1 MALDLERVNQ
11 RELPWLDAKVVE
23 LGRELTVATPVRSMT
38 YTLLNPCTIGTPRND
53 AGSAFDG
60 AYRR

>member
-11 RELPWLDAKVVE
+11 LERPWLDGKVVE
-23 LGRELTVATPVRSMT
+23 LGRELTVATPVHSMT
-38 YTLLNPCTIGTPRND
+38 YTLLKPCTIGTSGND
-53 AGSAFDG
+53 AGSAFDR

>member
-11 RELPWLDAKVVE
+11 RELPSLDAKVVE
-23 LGRELTVATPVRSMT
+23 LGRELTVATPVHSMT

-53 AGSAFDG
+53 AGSADDR
-60 AYRR
+60 AYRW